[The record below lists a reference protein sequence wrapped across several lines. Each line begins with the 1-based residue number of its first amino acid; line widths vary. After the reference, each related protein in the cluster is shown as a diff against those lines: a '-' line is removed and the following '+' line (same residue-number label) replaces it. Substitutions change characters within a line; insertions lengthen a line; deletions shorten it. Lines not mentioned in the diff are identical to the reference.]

1 MLPREA
7 KNQFYLPEKARKSSR
22 LVAPG
27 STLGPLA
34 GDGRSRPSPLLCMPS
49 APEFSLTE
57 L

>member
-22 LVAPG
+22 PVAPG